1 MTMPVVR
8 MGGTRIMVSA
18 CLGQAASRF
27 AVSARSWTITQ
38 SSPVGARPGHHPL
51 RKAHPAKAGAAKPRV
66 LAALSPGRP
75 AGILQQWREWRSV
88 TANLRK
94 TCLKPEYASL
104 YPEVPPNIWLGAA
117 GVAARVAARLRGSA
131 DSSDRL
137 PKRVLP
143 DEHFEFRG
151 GRRRRQTWR
160 GPGSRLGETSV

>member
-1 MTMPVVR
+1 M
-8 MGGTRIMVSA
+8 
-18 CLGQAASRF
+18 
-27 AVSARSWTITQ
+27 
-38 SSPVGARPGHHPL
+38 
-51 RKAHPAKAGAAKPRV
+51 
-66 LAALSPGRP
+66 
-75 AGILQQWREWRSV
+75 

-117 GVAARVAARLRGSA
+117 GVAAHVAARFRR
-131 DSSDRL
+131 SSGFNDWL

-151 GRRRRQTWR
+151 GRRRRQTWS